1 MSKKG
6 FKKLEEH
13 EMKSFGDGD
22 SGSET
27 ELYLGPSATSI
38 RSRGWY
44 SWCLLLYV
52 VLLTILILMLC
63 VFMAFM
69 AYTMKVIA
77 DNCSSVETRLD
88 GVKDDLTSFKDASSH
103 SGKGFVAELRSLNRS
118 LLKLESTYDLS
129 HQQMELSMDGLVN
142 RVGILEVNRQD
153 GTPSIGVEQLFK
165 EVASLNSSIRQ
176 LVGSSGDTMKAMDS
190 ITTAINSYDSQ
201 LRDLHRDHGDL
212 SSNQATLGA
221 AVDGI
226 RGSLADLQAEVNA
239 LRDSALERNRV
250 VHQSMEQL
258 ALQLAQLEAAVGV
271 LNQSLGHEP
280 ATSSTNMPVVHHM
293 SSEVPLPSATVP
305 PATQQPSLKPEQN
318 MPSFT
323 ISSSSPAPPST
334 TTSSSSSHL
343 TASTS
348 LHSHSSQM
356 DMLPQPTPSLAGNSS
371 VVSIVGPLTTVLAP
385 LPQTPVPP
393 TFPPGNTSSGTTAK
407 TGNGTGTNSNTSV
420 VRQEVE
426 SGSVV
431 PSSIAATPSPSDW
444 ETTFNTTDADGNG
457 KLSASEFHSSF
468 GDDGDAIFPM
478 LDKNGDHYIT
488 RDELMSA
495 FMENQLP

>member
-250 VHQSMEQL
+250 VHQSME
-258 ALQLAQLEAAVGV
+258 AAGIATGSAGGSGWCAQPVTRSRTSYV
-271 LNQSLGHEP
+271 FNQH
-280 ATSSTNMPVVHHM
+280 
-293 SSEVPLPSATVP
+293 
-305 PATQQPSLKPEQN
+305 
-318 MPSFT
+318 
-323 ISSSSPAPPST
+323 
-334 TTSSSSSHL
+334 
-343 TASTS
+343 AS
-348 LHSHSSQM
+348 
-356 DMLPQPTPSLAGNSS
+356 GNSS

-431 PSSIAATPSPSDW
+431 PSSIAATPSPSVHSRKPKTDMNVASGCPRFVSISDVKTGGFIADDTIFIKVKVD
-444 ETTFNTTDADGNG
+444 TTGM
-457 KLSASEFHSSF
+457 KL
-468 GDDGDAIFPM
+468 P
-478 LDKNGDHYIT
+478 
-488 RDELMSA
+488 
-495 FMENQLP
+495 